1 MNGMWRIVEL
11 GVQKIQT
18 SFSTKLRRRKMIK
31 LIKKFFNL
39 FRPKKIVPEV
49 IEKCGVHVARFK
61 KSCPRCQQLNQ
72 SHGQVW

>member
-1 MNGMWRIVEL
+1 
-11 GVQKIQT
+11 
-18 SFSTKLRRRKMIK
+18 MIK

-49 IEKCGVHVARFK
+49 IEKCAVHVARFK

-72 SHGQVW
+72 SHGQIW